1 MGDGSCKLNVTHSLA
16 ANLGAGYLNAAAFA
30 YLALVAD
37 SFIFAAVALPVL
49 LGSEYPFA
57 EQSVLFGLECA
68 VIDGFGLLDLA
79 VRPASDLIGRRK
91 TYFYGFKGIVFRPL
105 TAPF

>member
-1 MGDGSCKLNVTHSLA
+1 MGNGSCKLDVTHSLA

-57 EQSVLFGLECA
+57 EQSVLFGLERA

-79 VRPASDLIGRRK
+79 VRPASDLSGDA
-91 TYFYGFKGIVFRPL
+91 RPIFMDSKVL
-105 TAPF
+105 FSIR